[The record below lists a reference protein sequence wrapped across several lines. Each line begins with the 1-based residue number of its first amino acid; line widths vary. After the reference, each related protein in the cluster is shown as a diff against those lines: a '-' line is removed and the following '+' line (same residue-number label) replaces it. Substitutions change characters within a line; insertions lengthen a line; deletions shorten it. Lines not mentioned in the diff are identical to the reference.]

1 MSTKG
6 LAEMAEEFTPAQRQ
20 KVFEL
25 LVGELRSAHDA
36 ARVTPA
42 EAAGEN
48 RADEGV
54 ADIDEETRELQGARD
69 APDAGTF
76 NP

>member
-6 LAEMAEEFTPAQRQ
+6 LADMAEELTPAQRQ

-42 EAAGEN
+42 DAA
-48 RADEGV
+48 ADSADSEV

-69 APDAGTF
+69 APDAGTLG
-76 NP
+76 P